1 MFDIKPYKVYVKT
14 DENGRI
20 TAINSDAFLSSLE
33 GWQEIDSGFDDMF
46 HHAQGNYLDKP
57 LIDNRG
63 LFNYILKDGKPQE
76 RTEEEK
82 NAEYKP
88 PVKVPTL
95 EERMEAMEKGYQL
108 LKALVEKWVK

>member
-1 MFDIKPYKVYVKT
+1 MLDIKPYKVYVKT

-33 GWQEIDSGFDDMF
+33 GWQEIDSGLGDMF

-57 LIDNRG
+57 LFDDRG
-63 LFNYILKDGKPQE
+63 LFNYKIVDGKPVE

-88 PVKVPTL
+88 PVVLPTF

-108 LKALVEKWVK
+108 LKALIEKVVK